1 MQVRGEWAKAMDE
14 TIARLDHDRERRTGI
29 PEVVLC
35 ERKSPERALAIV
47 RRMLE
52 REGRAI
58 ATRVTVEQA
67 ELLTATFPEGRHN
80 QVART
85 FVVGTL
91 PDPAGPPIGVVC
103 AGTSDAPVAE
113 EAEEILRALGHPVV
127 RHDDVGVAGIH
138 RTMAVLP
145 SLEPCLAVIAVAGME
160 GALPSVLAGLVRQPV
175 IAVPT
180 SVGYG
185 ASFEGLA
192 ALLAM
197 LNSCAPGVC
206 VVNVDAGFSAACVA
220 HKFAIALGGSI
231 ARVSYTP

>member
-1 MQVRGEWAKAMDE
+1 MER
-14 TIARLDHDRERRTGI
+14 IFARLDHGREARTGI

-35 ERKSPERALAIV
+35 EHKSGEQVVAIV
-47 RRMLE
+47 ERLLE

-58 ATRVTVEQA
+58 ATRLTDGQA
-67 ELLTATFPEGRHN
+67 ALLTAAFPAGRHN
-80 QVART
+80 RLART
-85 FVVGTL
+85 FVAG
-91 PDPAGPPIGVVC
+91 PYPEGQGPPIGVVS

-113 EAEEILRALGHPVV
+113 EAEEILRALGHQVV

-138 RTMAVLP
+138 RTMAILP

-160 GALPSVLAGLVRQPV
+160 GALASVLAGLIRQPV

-185 ASFEGLA
+185 SSFGGVA

-197 LNSCAPGVC
+197 MNSCAPGVS

-220 HKFAIALGGSI
+220 HKFAVA
-231 ARVSYTP
+231 AREDAAR

>member
-1 MQVRGEWAKAMDE
+1 MEQLHARLDH
-14 TIARLDHDRERRTGI
+14 ARLDHDRERRTGI

-35 ERKSPERALAIV
+35 ERKTPERVVAIV
-47 RRMLE
+47 RRLLD

-58 ATRVTVEQA
+58 ATRVTPEQA
-67 ELLTATFPEGRHN
+67 APLAETFPQGRHN
-80 QVART
+80 ALART
-85 FVVGTL
+85 FLVG
-91 PDPAGPPIGVVC
+91 DFPAPEGPPIGVVC

-113 EAEEILRALGHPVV
+113 EAEEIARALGHPVV

-138 RTMAVLP
+138 RTMAILP

-160 GALPSVLAGLVRQPV
+160 GALPSVLAGLIRQPV

-185 ASFEGLA
+185 ASFGGVA

-197 LNSCAPGVC
+197 MNSCAPGVS
-206 VVNVDAGFSAACVA
+206 VVNIDAGFSAACAA
-220 HKFAIALGGSI
+220 HKFAVA
-231 ARVSYTP
+231 ARHI